1 MFPIAID
8 INIMNSFLRLLTP
21 QVLYLFLLYVYTYNK
36 HIILTRYKSA
46 IPNIMST
53 KTLSICYNIRL
64 LLYYII
70 FNYFIS
76 IILTYIIIC
85 FVCKTLYLYVSSV
98 YTVMWYA
105 ISMPSFI
112 SKYLIKDPLQK
123 NVSTYSMLL
132 GQSNPMYTSQYKLSA
147 INTLFIVY
155 PITGL
160 NNVLYDHNTSNTK
173 QSILCN
179 SNDYAGKHG
188 PSNRTDQSALNDID
202 PDLNDFRTDIRSLNT
217 PFFDDQTFKEKF

>member
-8 INIMNSFLRLLTP
+8 INIMNTVLRLLTP
-21 QVLYLFLLYVYTYNK
+21 QVLYLYLLYMYTYNK

-46 IPNIMST
+46 IPNIIST
-53 KTLSICYNIRL
+53 ETLSICYNIRL

-76 IILTYIIIC
+76 IILIDIIIC

-112 SKYLIKDPLQK
+112 SKYLIKDPLHCCLF
-123 NVSTYSMLL
+123 VSLYSQGTEYWIKSDPCLPSKLL
-132 GQSNPMYTSQYKLSA
+132 EYIK
-147 INTLFIVY
+147 I
-155 PITGL
+155 
-160 NNVLYDHNTSNTK
+160 
-173 QSILCN
+173 
-179 SNDYAGKHG
+179 
-188 PSNRTDQSALNDID
+188 
-202 PDLNDFRTDIRSLNT
+202 
-217 PFFDDQTFKEKF
+217 

>member
-1 MFPIAID
+1 MQARKTCSICVLISLIIKADLTASNIKKQSLINRVEYINETIRNSYSILNCLASMFPIAID
-8 INIMNSFLRLLTP
+8 INIMNTFLRLLTS
-21 QVLYLFLLYVYTYNK
+21 QVLYLFLLYVYRYNK
-36 HIILTRYKSA
+36 QIILTRYKSA

-123 NVSTYSMLL
+123 NVST
-132 GQSNPMYTSQYKLSA
+132 
-147 INTLFIVY
+147 
-155 PITGL
+155 
-160 NNVLYDHNTSNTK
+160 
-173 QSILCN
+173 
-179 SNDYAGKHG
+179 
-188 PSNRTDQSALNDID
+188 
-202 PDLNDFRTDIRSLNT
+202 
-217 PFFDDQTFKEKF
+217 

>member
-8 INIMNSFLRLLTP
+8 INIMNTFLRLLTP

-85 FVCKTLYLYVSSV
+85 FVCKTLYLYVYSV

-123 NVSTYSMLL
+123 NVST
-132 GQSNPMYTSQYKLSA
+132 
-147 INTLFIVY
+147 
-155 PITGL
+155 
-160 NNVLYDHNTSNTK
+160 
-173 QSILCN
+173 
-179 SNDYAGKHG
+179 
-188 PSNRTDQSALNDID
+188 
-202 PDLNDFRTDIRSLNT
+202 
-217 PFFDDQTFKEKF
+217 